1 MKFLFS
7 FFLVFL
13 LTFQHSQSQVID
25 TSTDK
30 SPQESYDYFSLKQ
43 KRQKIGAWIC
53 IGSGIVM
60 TLTGLTINSS
70 DEIVEIYTLGLAEVE
85 DVHKGDWL
93 IYLGSATTI
102 ASIPLFVSASKNK
115 RKASMSLKG
124 ETVSFGN
131 LTYKNSKH
139 LSIALTIDF

>member
-53 IGSGIVM
+53 IGSGVGLFIGGMAIGTDGITELDGSKAGTGGGMTIV
-60 TLTGLTINSS
+60 GIAAA
-70 DEIVEIYTLGLAEVE
+70 V
-85 DVHKGDWL
+85 
-93 IYLGSATTI
+93 
-102 ASIPLFVSASKNK
+102 ASIPLFIVSASNG
-115 RKASMSLKG
+115 RKARASLKTD
-124 ETVSFGN
+124 TVTLRTQNIEIPKGI
-131 LTYKNSKH
+131 H
-139 LSIALTIDF
+139 LALTIDF